1 MTEKKKIILEIA
13 KSLFL
18 SKGIMN
24 TSMSDIGHFI
34 GLNRRSIYRL
44 FETKED
50 IAYQIATGILEEWNA
65 ENKREYD
72 LLEGNALEKLES
84 FLYRMI
90 DDMHDQILE
99 MRFLTEFDFYFRDAS
114 DFLLDV
120 ETQNR
125 RDYENIVMNAN
136 TYIYNLLKQGIDDG
150 SINLDMSIALME
162 ATISNMLWSFG
173 QSISIRGN
181 TIEKETGIKPIT
193 IIKHQVKLYIKALQ

>member
-1 MTEKKKIILEIA
+1 MTEKKKNILEIA

-24 TSMSDIGHFI
+24 TSMSDIGHVI

-90 DDMHDQILE
+90 DDMHEQILE

-114 DFLLDV
+114 NSLLDV

-162 ATISNMLWSFG
+162 ATISNILWSFG

-193 IIKHQVKLYIKALQ
+193 IIKNQVKLYIKALQ